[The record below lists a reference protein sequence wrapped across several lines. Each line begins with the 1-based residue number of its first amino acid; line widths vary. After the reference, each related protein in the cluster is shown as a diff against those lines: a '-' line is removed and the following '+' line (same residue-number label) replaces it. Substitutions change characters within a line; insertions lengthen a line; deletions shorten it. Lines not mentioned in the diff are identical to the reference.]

1 MGFGKKEKV
10 LKSEEEWRSQLTVQ
24 QYEVARDGGTE
35 PPYTGEYCDHHE
47 EGIYACVCCGNPLFS
62 SEQKYD
68 SGSGWPSYWQTIA
81 PESVT
86 EMKDIS
92 YGMVRIEVLCVRC
105 EAHLGHL
112 FDDGPAPT
120 GRRYCINSASLEFQ
134 PVNPRRDK

>member
-1 MGFGKKEKV
+1 MGFGKKKKI

-24 QYEVARDGGTE
+24 QYEVTRDGGTE

-47 EGIYACVCCGNPLFS
+47 EGIYACVCCGNPVFS

-68 SGSGWPSYWQTIA
+68 SGSGWPSFWQTVT

-92 YGMVRIEVLCVRC
+92 YGMVRTEVLCVRC
-105 EAHLGHL
+105 EAHLGHI

-120 GRRYCINSASLEFQ
+120 GKRYCINSASLEFQ
-134 PVNPRRDK
+134 PAKPRRDK

>member
-1 MGFGKKEKV
+1 MGFGKKEKI
-10 LKSEEEWRSQLTVQ
+10 LKSEKEWRSLLTVQ

-47 EGIYACVCCGNPLFS
+47 DGIYVCVCCGNPLFS

-68 SGSGWPSYWQTIA
+68 SGSGWPSYWDTVS
-81 PESVT
+81 PEAVT

-92 YGMVRIEVLCVRC
+92 YGMVRTEVLCIRC

-112 FDDGPAPT
+112 FDDGPPPT
-120 GRRYCINSASLEFQ
+120 SKRYCINSASLEFQ
-134 PVNPRRDK
+134 PANPRRDK